1 MPNIEP
7 SNTPPPAYTP
17 DTPPAAPARAP
28 AAPAQAGT
36 VRESAAKKG
45 ESTDIHPRV
54 VELIK
59 RNYIKEFEK
68 QVNKHDSNFV
78 GSSVVNKWR
87 KDTSE
92 AILAL
97 IKHGTA
103 PFQNIRLT
111 NGRRK
116 SDLTAINRVFQN
128 HYHHKLK
135 KVRPGSGIVV
145 SHEDAIKIIESIR
158 ELRAATTGREYFK
171 VQLADD
177 IQQRVDQGENYQT
190 VVKGMWDG
198 LTEEKR
204 NQWNEE
210 AKQVDVAGNQSRF
223 QTALPALFKALA
235 TSGRVGPVEAL
246 VVYSYRN
253 TEQQVHT
260 RHFSMGTSGLDF
272 AAETIGE
279 NEFLKLYVKPFHN
292 WAADALPVDPKGYIF
307 LYDDDGFAL
316 FPDVELAELKGKEI
330 QTLVKDFL
338 GKIWGKQYGSEIPWD
353 EIKED
358 PRSFY
363 DEQKF
368 HLPVALVDPQTI
380 SGANIVTLAEYF
392 QEEEGS
398 GFRFAERE
406 PVVQPPRA
414 SIPPPATAST
424 SGRERV
430 VAPAVIPSTS
440 TPGGEVVP
448 APAPVPTPIPPP
460 PASIAPAPLPAR
472 APTPAPAPIPPPP
485 APIVPAPLPAQAP
498 TPAPALIPPPPAP
511 IAPAPL
517 PARAPTPTPITLS
530 SAGEG
535 RAPFLARSVT
545 PGPSS
550 TNDETGASNEPV
562 GNGVAV
568 PPRRSTR
575 GRRMAASSSNE
586 AGPSSTEVIVTGK
599 KSSKF
604 WTYRLEPVPGAV
616 SVESSATTSDDVGGA
631 RGRKRGRP
639 ANKDVDARG
648 MEENAGVEQ
657 PPNKKRKKSRR
668 I

>member
-17 DTPPAAPARAP
+17 NTPAP
-28 AAPAQAGT
+28 APAQAGT
-36 VRESAAKKG
+36 ICEPAAKKG
-45 ESTDIHPRV
+45 ESMDIHPRV
-54 VELIK
+54 VELIR

-68 QVNKHDSNFV
+68 QVNKHDSNFI

-97 IKHGTA
+97 IEDGTA
-103 PFQNIRLT
+103 PFQNIPLT
-111 NGRRK
+111 NGRKK
-116 SDLTAINRVFQN
+116 SNLNAINRVFQN

-190 VVKGMWDG
+190 VVKDMWDG

-210 AKQVDVAGNQSRF
+210 AKQVDVAGNQRRF
-223 QTALPALFKALA
+223 QTALPALFKVFA
-235 TSGRVGPVEAL
+235 TSGHVGPVEAL
-246 VVYSYRN
+246 VVYSYCN

-272 AAETIGE
+272 ATETIGE

-307 LYDDDGFAL
+307 LYDNGFAL

-338 GKIWGKQYGSEIPWD
+338 GKIWGKQYGIEIPWD

-363 DEQKF
+363 DERKF

-392 QEEEGS
+392 QEEEGF
-398 GFRFAERE
+398 GFHFAKRE
-406 PVVQPPRA
+406 QVVQPPRT

-424 SGRERV
+424 SGRKRV
-430 VAPAVIPSTS
+430 VTPAAIPSASTS
-440 TPGGEVVP
+440 GGEVIP
-448 APAPVPTPIPPP
+448 APAPVPSASTSGSAI
-460 PASIAPAPLPAR
+460 PASTRR
-472 APTPAPAPIPPPP
+472 ALTSADDPAPAPIAP
-485 APIVPAPLPAQAP
+485 AP
-498 TPAPALIPPPPAP
+498 IPPPPAP

-517 PARAPTPTPITLS
+517 PA
-530 SAGEG
+530 
-535 RAPFLARSVT
+535 
-545 PGPSS
+545 
-550 TNDETGASNEPV
+550 
-562 GNGVAV
+562 
-568 PPRRSTR
+568 
-575 GRRMAASSSNE
+575 
-586 AGPSSTEVIVTGK
+586 
-599 KSSKF
+599 
-604 WTYRLEPVPGAV
+604 
-616 SVESSATTSDDVGGA
+616 
-631 RGRKRGRP
+631 
-639 ANKDVDARG
+639 
-648 MEENAGVEQ
+648 
-657 PPNKKRKKSRR
+657 
-668 I
+668 